1 MGGGRE
7 SHPWGQAVT
16 WVEQSHTAHTVLTEI
31 QAPPAHTGVATHTT
45 APRCSHTGMTQGELL
60 EDSTFS
66 PLSPGHT
73 TRGRR
78 DPAVVPSFQQ
88 SEHNRSERAVGSD
101 RVLGERRPGSSLRSS
116 RPRCLRAFMGLET
129 DPGGGGWGRGQT
141 HPYLPEQLRLHLL
154 HNFI

>member
-1 MGGGRE
+1 MIETQPCNHSPFPHPGGTCAGVGPTE
-7 SHPWGQAVT
+7 ST
-16 WVEQSHTAHTVLTEI
+16 
-31 QAPPAHTGVATHTT
+31 
-45 APRCSHTGMTQGELL
+45 GELL
-60 EDSTFS
+60 GDSAFS

-101 RVLGERRPGSSLRSS
+101 RVLGERRAGSSLRSS
-116 RPRCLRAFMGLET
+116 RPRCLRASMGLET
-129 DPGGGGWGRGQT
+129 EPGGGGWGRGQT